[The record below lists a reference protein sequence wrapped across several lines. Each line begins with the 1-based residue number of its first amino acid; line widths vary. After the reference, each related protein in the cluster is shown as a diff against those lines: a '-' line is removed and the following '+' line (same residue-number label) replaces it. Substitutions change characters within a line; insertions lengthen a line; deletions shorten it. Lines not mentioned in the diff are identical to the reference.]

1 MTDGDAA
8 LPPGCYVTDWP
19 LPDLPRVSLPP
30 GWTVKGFEDDLCWL
44 GDDVVVNAETD
55 VLPPGCE
62 DSVWILHNQYVCPPG
77 IDPGALADEDNPNP
91 YPVAPPPEFVRV
103 RWKEV
108 ADIKGV
114 PLRGAIWDGLEVPPC
129 FRWDA
134 FLSWREASLV
144 LPGAEF
150 VYQPVDATIGQAEL
164 EALLPL
170 LRAATTT
177 DRIEGMFHA
186 EGSFEDFTLGWVLDI
201 DSEVHR
207 RVFSFKLGDL
217 LPTMLRPGL
226 PDVTPEF
233 WWPEDRAWVV
243 WTDYDLLGSKVFG
256 SKELIEELRRHP
268 DVETLDWFPVRL
280 HPPTPPAHRAVLKSE
295 HGNFEKN
302 SGLLQWSESG
312 KRMRPAQGATK
323 AVPLFS

>member
-1 MTDGDAA
+1 M
-8 LPPGCYVTDWP
+8 DWP
-19 LPDLPRVSLPP
+19 LPDLPRGSLPP
-30 GWTVKGFEDDLCWL
+30 GWSVKGFADDLSWL
-44 GDDVVVNAETD
+44 GDNVVYDAETD

-77 IDPGALADEDNPNP
+77 VDPGPLADEDNPHN

-103 RWKEV
+103 RWQEV

-114 PLRGAIWDGLEVPPC
+114 PLRGAFWDGLEVPPC

-144 LPGAEF
+144 LPGADF
-150 VYQPVDATIGQAEL
+150 VYQPVDATIGQVEL

-170 LRAATTT
+170 LRSATTT
-177 DRIEGMFHA
+177 DRMEGMFA
-186 EGSFEDFTLGWVLDI
+186 VDGSFEDFILGWVLDA

-207 RVFSFKLGDL
+207 RVFSFNLGNL

-256 SKELIEELRRHP
+256 SSELIEELRRHP
-268 DVETLDWFPVRL
+268 DLETLDWFPVRV
-280 HPPTPPAHRAVLKSE
+280 HPPSPPGPPGRLEIRAQELREKQRKAAEERLKE
-295 HGNFEKN
+295 
-302 SGLLQWSESG
+302 
-312 KRMRPAQGATK
+312 
-323 AVPLFS
+323 

>member
-1 MTDGDAA
+1 MTDQDAP

-19 LPDLPRVSLPP
+19 LPDLPRGPLPP

-44 GDDVVVNAETD
+44 GDSVVANAETD

-62 DSVWILHNQYVCPPG
+62 DSVWILHNQYVCPPNV
-77 IDPGALADEDNPNP
+77 DPGALADEDSPNP

-103 RWKEV
+103 MWKEV

-114 PLRGAIWDGLEVPPC
+114 PLRGAFWDGLEVPPC

-150 VYQPVDATIGQAEL
+150 VYQPVDATIGQVEL

-177 DRIEGMFHA
+177 DRMEAIFHA
-186 EGSFEDFTLGWVLDI
+186 EGPFEDDTLGCVLDI
-201 DSEVHR
+201 DSVQHR
-207 RVFSFKLGDL
+207 RVFSFKLDDL
-217 LPTMLRPGL
+217 LPTMLRPA
-226 PDVTPEF
+226 PPSVTPEF

-243 WTDYDLLGSKVFG
+243 WTDWDLLGSKVFG
-256 SKELIEELRRHP
+256 SRELIEELRRHP
-268 DVETLDWFPVRL
+268 DLETLDWFPVRVL
-280 HPPTPPAHRAVLKSE
+280 PPSPPAPPGRLEIRAQELR
-295 HGNFEKN
+295 EKQRKAAVER
-302 SGLLQWSESG
+302 LREE
-312 KRMRPAQGATK
+312 ATR
-323 AVPLFS
+323 AGRNEGEALS